1 MTDDL
6 PGTPGDTPIMLAKL
20 HDISNKA
27 EAFAALERAMR
38 ILSDAMPARA
48 SLRQGLAFVFVAY
61 VNALGRN
68 VTMTDLRD
76 SFSQLDN
83 GAETVGQSLAKS
95 FSLFIDEEGSGGLG
109 WVKQEVDRA
118 DKRKKYLRLTASGAD
133 VANTF
138 ISHINTT
145 DFHSDAISNQ
155 GQN

>member
-6 PGTPGDTPIMLAKL
+6 PGTPGDAPMMLAKI

-27 EAFAALERAMR
+27 DAFAAFERAMR

-48 SLRQGLAFVFVAY
+48 SLRQGLAFAFVAY

-95 FSLFIDEEGSGGLG
+95 FSLFIDEADSGGLG
-109 WVKQEVDRA
+109 WVAQEVDRT
-118 DKRKKYLRLTASGAD
+118 DKRKKYLRLTATGAD

-138 ISHINTT
+138 ISHINSTFSHN
-145 DFHSDAISNQ
+145 DPIPSQ
-155 GQN
+155 GET

>member
-6 PGTPGDTPIMLAKL
+6 PGTPGDTPMMLAKL
-20 HDISNKA
+20 HDISSKA
-27 EAFAALERAMR
+27 QAFAAFERAMR

-48 SLRQGLAFVFVAY
+48 SLRQGLAFAFVAY

-95 FSLFIDEEGSGGLG
+95 FSLFIDEESSGGLG
-109 WVKQEVDRA
+109 WITQEVDRS
-118 DKRKKYLRLTASGAD
+118 DKRKKYLRLTATGAD

-138 ISHINTT
+138 VSYINKT
-145 DFHSDAISNQ
+145 DFHNDAISNQ
-155 GQN
+155 GQT